1 MSRARAVRKSRE
13 SEERDGDGDAR
24 DGRDCSRGRRR
35 SEARRWMGGWCC
47 CVVVVI
53 VCLVYEDDAAML
65 GRGWYACVGGVLP
78 AGQCVVCM
86 DGRDAEGAL
95 RWWWSVRA

>member
-24 DGRDCSRGRRR
+24 DGRDCSKARWSWTEEERG
-35 SEARRWMGGWCC
+35 AAKGGWCC

-53 VCLVYEDDAAML
+53 VCLVDEDDAVML
-65 GRGWYACVGGVLP
+65 GREWYAW
-78 AGQCVVCM
+78 VVCCLP
-86 DGRDAEGAL
+86 D
-95 RWWWSVRA
+95 SV